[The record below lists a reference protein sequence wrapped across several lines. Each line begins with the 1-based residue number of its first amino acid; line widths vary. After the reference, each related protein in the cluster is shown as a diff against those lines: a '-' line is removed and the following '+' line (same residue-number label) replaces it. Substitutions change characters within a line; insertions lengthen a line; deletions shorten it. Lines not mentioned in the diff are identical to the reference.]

1 MSDAGSTGVTPGDDG
16 DGGGDLA
23 TRLRTVLDRLTSASA
38 RERVAISVSALLLSV
53 AVGAVL
59 IYTAGLVAGCS
70 RAAFFGSCYDP
81 LVVYDQLF
89 LGAFGNPLADPTNGK
104 LATTLGETTILVF
117 TGLSVAVAF
126 KAGVFNIGTQGQ
138 MVVGGLATAVV
149 TYAASQ
155 AVTGLVG
162 TLVILPLGVATG
174 AVFGGLY
181 GAIPGALKAYADANE
196 VITTIMLN
204 FVATNVVL
212 YLVQAEFKDP
222 ESFATQTRTLPAF
235 AQFPRVV
242 FPETAD
248 FSVVA
253 LALAITLAVAA
264 AYLLAATAFGYDVRT
279 SGLQPPAAEYG
290 GVDASRTVV
299 AAMTLSGA
307 LGGIG
312 GAAYVMMKLGNF
324 QTNVPA
330 YGFDGIT
337 VTILAGNNPIGV
349 LAAGLLFGVLK
360 SGSINVSVAT
370 DVPPELVGVIR
381 GLIVLFV
388 AMPEFFRLLG
398 RRYLPDD
405 AGSEAVATDGGR
417 PVGDTDG
424 PETGD
429 TAADATTEGQTTDD
443 TIPDT
448 ATGSTASDDTA
459 APEGGD
465 DR

>member
-1 MSDAGSTGVTPGDDG
+1 MSDDS
-16 DGGGDLA
+16 
-23 TRLRTVLDRLTSASA
+23 LRGRVETVLERLTSASA
-38 RERVAISVSALLLSV
+38 RERFAISVSALLLSV
-53 AVGAVL
+53 AVGGLL
-59 IYTAGLVAGCS
+59 IYGAGLVTTC
-70 RAAFFGSCYDP
+70 RRVAFLGSCYDP
-81 LVVYDQLF
+81 LVVYDELF
-89 LGAFGNPLADPTNGK
+89 LRSFGDALANPTNGK
-104 LATTLGETTILVF
+104 VATTLGETTILVL

-138 MVVGGLATAVV
+138 LVVGALATAVV
-149 TYAASQ
+149 TYAVSQ
-155 AVTGLVG
+155 TVSGTVG
-162 TLVILPLGVATG
+162 TLVTLPIGVLTG

-181 GAIPGALKAYADANE
+181 AAIPGALKAYADANE

-204 FVATNVVL
+204 FVATNL
-212 YLVQAEFKDP
+212 ALFAVQAEFKDP
-222 ESFATQTRTLPAF
+222 ESFATQTRTLPEF

-248 FSVVA
+248 FSIVA
-253 LALAITLAVAA
+253 LALAVTLAFAA

-290 GVDASRTVV
+290 GVDAKRTVV

-312 GAAYVMMKLGNF
+312 GAVYVMMKLGNF
-324 QTNVPA
+324 QTSVPA

-388 AMPEFFRLLG
+388 AMPEFFRLLARGFPGTG
-398 RRYLPDD
+398 RKP
-405 AGSEAVATDGGR
+405 EAAAADGGV
-417 PVGDTDG
+417 PSDG
-424 PETGD
+424 GE
-429 TAADATTEGQTTDD
+429 ADE
-443 TIPDT
+443 
-448 ATGSTASDDTA
+448 
-459 APEGGD
+459 
-465 DR
+465 

>member
-1 MSDAGSTGVTPGDDG
+1 MSDADG
-16 DGGGDLA
+16 PRGRVA
-23 TRLRTVLDRLTSASA
+23 RAARILDRLTSASA
-38 RERVAISVSALLLSV
+38 GERLAISLSALLLSV
-53 AVGAVL
+53 VVGAVL
-59 IYTAGLVAGCS
+59 IYGAGLATTCR
-70 RAAFFGSCYDP
+70 RAAFLGSCYDP

-89 LGAFGNPLADPTNGK
+89 LRSFGNLLADPTNPK
-104 LATTLGETTILVF
+104 AATTLGEATILVC

-138 MVVGGLATAVV
+138 LVVGALATAVV
-149 TYAASQ
+149 TYAVSQ
-155 AVTGLVG
+155 SLAGSLATVVSLPVGL
-162 TLVILPLGVATG
+162 LTG
-174 AVFGGLY
+174 AVAGGVY

-204 FVATNVVL
+204 FVATNL
-212 YLVQAEFKDP
+212 ALFAVQAEFKDP
-222 ESFATQTRTLPAF
+222 ESVATQTRRLPTF

-253 LALAITLAVAA
+253 LALAVTLAVAA

-279 SGLQPPAAEYG
+279 SGLQPAAAEYG
-290 GVDASRTVV
+290 GVDAKRTVV

-307 LGGIG
+307 LGGVG
-312 GAAYVMMKLGNF
+312 GAMYVLMKLGNF

-337 VTILAGNNPIGV
+337 VTILAGNNPLGV

-388 AMPEFFRLLG
+388 AMPEFFRLIA
-398 RRYLPDD
+398 RRYTPDD
-405 AGSEAVATDGGR
+405 GPGETAVTDGGR
-417 PVGDTDG
+417 PADGDRPTDDRPTDDDRPTHSGQPTDDRRPADPTQTDG
-424 PETGD
+424 ERPPDGD
-429 TAADATTEGQTTDD
+429 TA
-443 TIPDT
+443 PDN
-448 ATGSTASDDTA
+448 
-459 APEGGD
+459 GGESL
-465 DR
+465 

>member
-1 MSDAGSTGVTPGDDG
+1 MSDSSPRERI
-16 DGGGDLA
+16 L
-23 TRLRTVLDRLTSASA
+23 TVLDRLTGASA
-38 RERVAISVSALLLSV
+38 GERLLISVSALVLSI
-53 AVGAVL
+53 AVGAGL
-59 IYTAGLVAGCS
+59 IYVAGLATDCS

-81 LVVYDQLF
+81 ITVYDQLF
-89 LGAFGNPLADPTNGK
+89 LKSFGNALADPLNGK
-104 LATTLGETTILVF
+104 VATTLGEMTILVF

-126 KAGVFNIGTQGQ
+126 RAGVFNIGTQGQ

-149 TYAASQ
+149 TYSASQ
-155 AVTGLVG
+155 ALPVTGVVG
-162 TLVILPLGVATG
+162 TLILVPLGVLSG

-212 YLVQAEFKDP
+212 FLVQSEFKDP
-222 ESFATQTRTLPAF
+222 ESFATQTRTLPEF

-242 FPETAD
+242 FPNTAD

-279 SGLQPPAAEYG
+279 SGLQPLAAEYG
-290 GVDASRTVV
+290 GVDSSRTVV
-299 AAMTLSGA
+299 LAMTISGA

-312 GAAYVMMKLGNF
+312 GATYVLMKLGNF

-337 VTILAGNNPIGV
+337 VTILAGNNPLGV

-370 DVPPELVGVIR
+370 NVPPELVGVIR

-388 AMPEFFRLLG
+388 AMPEFFRTIGL
-398 RRYLPDD
+398 RY
-405 AGSEAVATDGGR
+405 GSDEPGGEVAATDGGQT
-417 PVGDTDG
+417 VA
-424 PETGD
+424 ES
-429 TAADATTEGQTTDD
+429 ADDST
-443 TIPDT
+443 T
-448 ATGSTASDDTA
+448 ATASGSGAGPPDDTA
-459 APEGGD
+459 VDSGGD
-465 DR
+465 AS

>member
-1 MSDAGSTGVTPGDDG
+1 MSDADDSSGWRGRVT
-16 DGGGDLA
+16 
-23 TRLRTVLDRLTSASA
+23 RVLDRLTSASA
-38 RERVAISVSALLLSV
+38 RERLAISLSALVLSV

-59 IYTAGLVAGCS
+59 IYGAGLATTCR
-70 RAAFFGSCYDP
+70 RAAFLGSCYDP
-81 LVVYDQLF
+81 FVVYDQLF
-89 LGAFGNPLADPTNGK
+89 FRSFGNLLADPTNPK
-104 LATTLGETTILVF
+104 AATTLGEATILVC

-138 MVVGGLATAVV
+138 LVVGALATAVV
-149 TYAASQ
+149 TYAVSQ
-155 AVTGLVG
+155 TLAGPLATVVSLPVG
-162 TLVILPLGVATG
+162 VLTG
-174 AVFGGLY
+174 AVTGGLY

-204 FVATNVVL
+204 FVATNL
-212 YLVQAEFKDP
+212 ALFAVQAAFKDP
-222 ESFATQTRTLPAF
+222 ESVATQTRRLPAF

-248 FSVVA
+248 FSIVA
-253 LALAITLAVAA
+253 LALAVTLAVAA

-279 SGLQPPAAEYG
+279 SGLQSAAAEYG
-290 GVDASRTVV
+290 GVDAKRTTV

-307 LGGIG
+307 LGGVG
-312 GAAYVMMKLGNF
+312 GAIYVLMKLGNF

-337 VTILAGNNPIGV
+337 VTILAGNNPLGV

-388 AMPEFFRLLG
+388 AMPEFFRLIA
-398 RRYLPDD
+398 RRYTSDD
-405 AGSEAVATDGGR
+405 SPGETAVTDGGR
-417 PVGDTDG
+417 PTDDERPG
-424 PETGD
+424 SDDRPTDDGRS
-429 TAADATTEGQTTDD
+429 TDD
-443 TIPDT
+443 TQGGTERPPDGD
-448 ATGSTASDDTA
+448 TGSDD
-459 APEGGD
+459 GGVSP
-465 DR
+465 